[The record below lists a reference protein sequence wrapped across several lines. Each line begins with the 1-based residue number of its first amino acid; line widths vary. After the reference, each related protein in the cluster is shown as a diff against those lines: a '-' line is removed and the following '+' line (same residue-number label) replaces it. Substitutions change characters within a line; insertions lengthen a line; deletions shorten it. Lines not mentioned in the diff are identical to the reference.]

1 MILSLA
7 TGFVWSFYFF
17 GVFCQESFNSH
28 AFLPAQVSC
37 YRTEKH
43 VSLIL
48 NILHSRAYLNQDHSP
63 SIQPFY
69 LKVNLG
75 LWEASKA
82 VSEEQDAIRLQFI
95 VSAMSDHLN
104 QVRLA
109 LYGPG

>member
-1 MILSLA
+1 MRVLGDVVTA
-7 TGFVWSFYFF
+7 GTGFVSSFYFF

-37 YRTEKH
+37 YRTEKY

-48 NILHSRAYLNQDHSP
+48 NILHYANHNHDHSP

-69 LKVNLG
+69 LKVNLV

-82 VSEEQDAIRLQFI
+82 VTEEQDAIRL
-95 VSAMSDHLN
+95 
-104 QVRLA
+104 
-109 LYGPG
+109 